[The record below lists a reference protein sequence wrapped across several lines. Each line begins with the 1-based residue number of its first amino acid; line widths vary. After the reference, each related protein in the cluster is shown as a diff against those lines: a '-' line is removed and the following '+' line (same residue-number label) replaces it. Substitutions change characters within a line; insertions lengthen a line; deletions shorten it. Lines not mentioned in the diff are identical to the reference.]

1 MKTEKDTF
9 RLAKILIKSFEEK
22 LTPEEQEILNR
33 WLDEEER
40 HRELYRNYHSDA
52 FLVQKLKAGS
62 EIDWQQDYK
71 DFIQKHIS
79 RSPARYI
86 RQWIRYAAIF
96 ILPLSFAIGWWLIPS
111 SPIDDKPTIASVVT
125 EKSKPILT
133 LAGGQKIILNNN
145 VDVAETDG
153 TRVAGENGQLVY
165 KKHPDDSLVS
175 PESPIFNRLE
185 IPRGAEYF
193 LTLTDGTKIWLN
205 SETIIRYPVN
215 FTGEKREVY
224 LEGEAFFKVT
234 KNTGQPFIVHTTR
247 TEVEVLGTEFNVRN
261 YNNEPEIVTTLVNGS
276 VRLTSDVEN
285 EQIVLKPGEQGNI
298 DKSTGALNIQEVD
311 PYLYTAWKDA
321 RFVFRNTRM
330 EELLNTLARWYDL
343 QIFYQN
349 NAVKDICFTGD
360 MTRMEDFRQILN
372 IIENNERVGFT
383 IHHRAI
389 TVFLK

>member
-9 RLAKILIKSFEEK
+9 RLARILVKSFEEE
-22 LTPEEQEILNR
+22 LTREEQEILDQ
-33 WLDEEER
+33 WLDEKEQ
-40 HRELYRNYHSDA
+40 HRELYRHYHSDA

-62 EIDWQQDYK
+62 EINWPQDYK
-71 DFIQKHIS
+71 DFIQKHI
-79 RSPARYI
+79 ARHSKRYL
-86 RQWIRYAAIF
+86 RQWLRYAAIF
-96 ILPLSFAIGWWLIPS
+96 ILPLSLAIGWWLLPS
-111 SPIDDKPTIASVVT
+111 LQTEDKPAIASAVT

-133 LAGGQKIILNNN
+133 LAGGQKISLNNN

-165 KKHPDDSLVS
+165 KKSSGDSIVHS
-175 PESPIFNRLE
+175 ESPIYNRLE

-205 SETIIRYPVN
+205 SETVIRYPVN

-224 LEGEAFFKVT
+224 LEGEAFFKVA
-234 KNTGQPFIVHTTR
+234 KNTERPFIVHTTC
-247 TEVEVLGTEFNVRN
+247 TQIEVLGTEFNVRN
-261 YNNEPEIVTTLVNGS
+261 YNNEFQIATTLVNGS
-276 VRLTSDVEN
+276 VRLTSQIEN
-285 EQIVLKPGEQGNI
+285 NRVILKPGEQGNI
-298 DKSTGALNIQEVD
+298 DKLTGTLNVEKVD

-383 IHHRAI
+383 VRNRTI